1 MKEAALILKPILQN
15 DFELQMG
22 ADSNEGL
29 TISPN
34 DTFNPII
41 EQFDRLATRPF
52 FWFIANT
59 IQGIT
64 HDAGGHFEQ
73 MVTFS
78 ADEFVGKPPDLLFK
92 QIHPVDVSAIF
103 AFTNYWITTYLNTDL
118 NMRPYLRPTIY
129 IRLMN
134 PKQDYYWVMVQYK
147 SHIVSGDNKVLFVLT
162 FVTDLSMI
170 KTDGLP
176 MMSIFNTHTKTCDY
190 FECDQQT
197 NQLSHTQ
204 EITKISVREI
214 EILKLLSIGYSSKQ
228 MANELGISI
237 RTIDNHRQN
246 LLRKTGC
253 KSSSELTSF
262 GIKLGIL

>member
-1 MKEAALILKPILQN
+1 MQVVKSLLKPILQN
-15 DFELQMG
+15 DFELRVG
-22 ADSNEGL
+22 AGSIEAL
-29 TISPN
+29 SISPN

-41 EQFDRLATRPF
+41 EQFNKFATGPY

-59 IQGIT
+59 IKGIT

-73 MVTFS
+73 MVPFS
-78 ADEFVGKPPDLLFK
+78 VDEFVGKPPDLLFK
-92 QIHPVDVSAIF
+92 QIHPVDASAMF
-103 AFTNYWITTYLNTDL
+103 SFTNYWIATYLNTDL
-118 NMRPYLRPTIY
+118 VMRQYLRPTIY

-134 PKQDYYWVMVQYK
+134 PKHLYYWVMVQYK
-147 SHIVSGDNKVLFVLT
+147 SHIVSADNKVLFALT

-170 KTDGLP
+170 KTNGLA
-176 MMSIFNTHTKTCDY
+176 MMSIFNTHTKTCNY

-197 NQLSHTQ
+197 NLLSHTQ
-204 EITKISVREI
+204 EMTKISVREI

-237 RTIDNHRQN
+237 RTVDNHRQN

-253 KSSSELTSF
+253 NSSSELTSF